1 MKRMLHLFFT
11 GFAMGSADIVPGVSG
26 GTIAFIFGI
35 YKDLVNSIKHVSGET
50 LALLL
55 KGQVRQA
62 IAGVPFAFLV
72 PLVLGIG
79 AAVITLAN
87 LLSRL
92 LEDHPVYVWSFFFGL
107 VLASVLVVRKRVT
120 HWTPPK
126 IALLLAAALGA
137 YVLVGAVPVETPE
150 TALAFFLSGSIAIV
164 AMILPGVSGSFILVL
179 LGKYE
184 QVLAAVTDRDI
195 LTLLLII
202 AGAAIG
208 LALFSRILSWL
219 FAKHHDLA
227 IAVLTGF
234 MLGSLRKIWP
244 WKEVM
249 STRINR
255 HGDEVP
261 LHEVNIL
268 PPAWDETVLLAVFLA
283 GLAIALILYLES
295 LQATREQQP
304 TGPER
309 LDVPDSL

>member
-1 MKRMLHLFFT
+1 
-11 GFAMGSADIVPGVSG
+11 MGSADIVPGVSG

>member
-1 MKRMLHLFFT
+1 
-11 GFAMGSADIVPGVSG
+11 MGSADIVPGVSG

-35 YKDLVNSIKHVSGET
+35 YKDLINSIKHVSGET

-62 IAGVPFAFLV
+62 IAGIPFAFLV

-120 HWTPPK
+120 RWTPVK
-126 IALLLAAALGA
+126 IALLLAASLAA
-137 YVLVGAVPVETPE
+137 YLLVGAVPVETPE

-283 GLAIALILYLES
+283 GLAIVLILYLES
-295 LQATREQQP
+295 LQTTREQQH

>member
-62 IAGVPFAFLV
+62 IAGIPFAFLV

-120 HWTPPK
+120 HWTPLK

-137 YVLVGAVPVETPE
+137 YLLVGAVPVETPE
-150 TALAFFLSGSIAIV
+150 TALAYFLSGSIAIV

-184 QVLAAVTDRDI
+184 QVLAAVTERDI

-208 LALFSRILSWL
+208 LAVFSRVLSWL
-219 FAKHHDLA
+219 FAKHHDFA

-261 LHEVNIL
+261 VHEVNIL

-283 GLAIALILYLES
+283 GLAIVLILYLES
-295 LQATREQQP
+295 LQATRDPQP

>member
-1 MKRMLHLFFT
+1 MRKLLHLFFT

-50 LALLL
+50 LALVL
-55 KGQVRQA
+55 KGQFRQA
-62 IAGVPFAFLV
+62 IAGIPFAFLV

-79 AAVITLAN
+79 AAIITLAN
-87 LLSRL
+87 LLSKL

-120 HWTPPK
+120 NWTPLK
-126 IALLLAAALGA
+126 IVLLLVAALSA
-137 YVLVGAVPVETPE
+137 YLLVGAVPVETPE
-150 TALAFFLSGSIAIV
+150 TALAYFLSGSIAIV

-184 QVLAAVTDRDI
+184 QVLAAVTERDI
-195 LTLLLII
+195 LTLLLVM

-208 LALFSRILSWL
+208 LALFSRVLSWL
-219 FAKHHDLA
+219 FEKHHDLA

-261 LHEVNIL
+261 VHEVNIL
-268 PPAWDETVLLAVFLA
+268 PPAWDETVLLATFLA
-283 GLAIALILYLES
+283 GLAIVLILYLES
-295 LQATREQQP
+295 LQATRGQHHAGHEQ
-304 TGPER
+304 
-309 LDVPDSL
+309 LDVPDGL